1 LSHSRLGYEET
12 IGILRHPFFHDFDTA
27 SVLQQ
32 VAVPPF
38 IPGDPSEEEG
48 GEGGGGEAR
57 RGIYSSLSGDEM
69 TRRLKYQPYQGNN
82 SIFQDFGPMFE

>member
-38 IPGDPSEEEG
+38 IPGDPSEE
-48 GEGGGGEAR
+48 GGGEAR
-57 RGIYSSLSGDEM
+57 RGIDSSLSSDEM
-69 TRRLKYQPYQGNN
+69 MRRLKYQPYQGNN